1 MTDEAAQLG
10 EVLFEFRQIGASVK
24 VSAIHVA
31 TDTEVSLVGAAS
43 AGEYALRMAATRKL
57 VYVLA
62 AKAEGRAAR

>member
-1 MTDEAAQLG
+1 LTDEAAQLG